1 MIKAPTTHSIAII
14 GAGKVGQSLG
24 HLFSENHHQV
34 TFIGRD
40 TVQHQQCISKADVVL
55 ITTSDAVIESVC
67 QSIAS
72 FLTQDTIV
80 SHCSGALDSSI
91 LSSAQ
96 QKGCYVASTHP
107 LNTFPTLEA
116 SLATFKDTHH
126 NTSLFCEGDAHAL
139 KPLSMIFEN
148 AGFNVVK
155 MDSQAKTAYHTAC
168 VMACNYLTVLMDLSL
183 NTAEHGGIDKPRFW
197 QAVQPL
203 IQATL
208 TNITQQGTSQSLS
221 GPIARGDAQ
230 TVTQHI
236 DFLSKKDQAI
246 GDIYLS
252 LAEHALELAKKQGT
266 LSDKQLDALKIVLD
280 RK

>member
-1 MIKAPTTHSIAII
+1 MNNTYSIAII
-14 GAGKVGQSLG
+14 GAGKVGRCLDQ
-24 HLFSENHHQV
+24 LFSLCNYRTV
-34 TFIGRD
+34 LIGRD
-40 TVQHQQCISKADVVL
+40 ITEHENNISNADIVL
-55 ITTSDAVIESVC
+55 ITTNDDAIQSVC
-67 QSIAS
+67 NSVAHLLKNS
-72 FLTQDTIV
+72 AIV

-126 NTSLFCEGDAHAL
+126 NTSLFCEGDTHAL
-139 KPLSMIFEN
+139 KCLSMIFEN

-155 MDSQAKTAYHTAC
+155 MDSQAKTAYYTAC

-183 NTAEHGGIDKPRFW
+183 TTAEHGGIDKPQFW

-236 DFLSKKDQAI
+236 DFLSQKDQAI
-246 GDIYLS
+246 GGIYVS
-252 LAEHALELAKKQGT
+252 LAEHALKLATQQGT
-266 LSDKQLDALKIVLD
+266 LSDKQLDALKTVLD

>member
-1 MIKAPTTHSIAII
+1 MIKAPTTYSIAII
-14 GAGKVGQSLG
+14 GTGKVGQSLG

-55 ITTSDAVIESVC
+55 ITTSDGVIESVC
-67 QSIAS
+67 QSIAPS
-72 FLTQDTIV
+72 LTQGTIV

-126 NTSLFCEGDAHAL
+126 NTSLFCEGDTHAL

-148 AGFNVVK
+148 TGFNVVK

-183 NTAEHGGIDKPRFW
+183 TTAEHGGIDKPQFW
-197 QAVQPL
+197 QAIQPL

-208 TNITQQGTSQSLS
+208 TNITEQGTSQSLS

-246 GDIYLS
+246 GGIYLS
-252 LAEHALELAKKQGT
+252 LAEHALKLATQQGT
-266 LSDKQLDALKIVLD
+266 LSDKQLDALKTVLD